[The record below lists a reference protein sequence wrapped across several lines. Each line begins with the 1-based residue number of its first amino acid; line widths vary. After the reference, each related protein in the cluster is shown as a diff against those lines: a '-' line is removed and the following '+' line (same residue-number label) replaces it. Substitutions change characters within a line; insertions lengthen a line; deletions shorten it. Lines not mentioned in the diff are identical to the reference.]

1 MMSIK
6 TCIKLK
12 TMISKIFRQTDKDR
26 NGCINFDEF
35 LELLK
40 FMDIQLSYERALNLF
55 ASVDPDGSG
64 SLDPREFDEGFAK
77 LEAEVATDA
86 LTIMGVTP
94 GKLLMYF
101 LIGVRQ
107 TETNVPTLPCSVCY
121 SSRC

>member
-1 MMSIK
+1 M
-6 TCIKLK
+6 LPGDDRA

-64 SLDPREFDEGFAK
+64 SY
-77 LEAEVATDA
+77 
-86 LTIMGVTP
+86 VT
-94 GKLLMYF
+94 KKVIDIY
-101 LIGVRQ
+101 
-107 TETNVPTLPCSVCY
+107 CVCM
-121 SSRC
+121 RA

>member
-1 MMSIK
+1 M
-6 TCIKLK
+6 LPGDDRA

-64 SLDPREFDEGFAK
+64 SY
-77 LEAEVATDA
+77 
-86 LTIMGVTP
+86 VTKK
-94 GKLLMYF
+94 GYRHILCLHARIIHDSRVSHMYGCSF
-101 LIGVRQ
+101 
-107 TETNVPTLPCSVCY
+107 VPYT
-121 SSRC
+121 